1 MNRIAALS
9 LFLAVVVAGGA
20 PPAFAQRSA
29 ALQQLVE
36 GARKEGQ
43 LDLMI
48 SSSVGGEQGAK
59 ELTDAFKR
67 RFGLE
72 LRINADLAGQESQKF
87 NQAVTEG
94 KAGIPPTYDLM
105 QGTDENV
112 LSLKEAGGVEPI
124 ANWESL
130 LAEVAPEAAKV
141 KEKISPHNLAGY
153 GFLWSTRTA
162 AILYNPKTISEA
174 ELPKTWKQMGD
185 PKYKAAFSVPPFT
198 SLSLMGLL
206 KYEKDELLDIIRSWG
221 RNKRD
226 VLVYDAAAQRVMLG
240 DLKFSYGNTDIY
252 IEQKANDPGA
262 PLEVSFFE
270 DLTPRRNVMYLVR
283 KGARRPNAA
292 KLFALWVTGAEANA
306 IIEKRNSIEN
316 LGLARGPVSSKIVK
330 ILERKNIKPASW
342 FDSPKTAEKFLWL
355 GTDEGR
361 KYSQAIARAQR
372 EGK

>member
-1 MNRIAALS
+1 MIL
-9 LFLAVVVAGGA
+9 LLGMLAVA
-20 PPAFAQRSA
+20 PALAQKSA
-29 ALQQLVE
+29 ALQRLID

-67 RFGLE
+67 RFALE
-72 LRINADLAGQESQKF
+72 LKINADLAGQESQKF
-87 NQAVTEG
+87 NQAVTES

-124 ANWESL
+124 AGWESL

-141 KEKISPHNLAGY
+141 KDKISPHDLAGY

-174 ELPKTWKQMGD
+174 DLPKSWKQMGD

-198 SLSLMGLL
+198 SLTLMGLL
-206 KYEKDELLDIIRSWG
+206 KYEKEELLDVIRAWG

-240 DLKFSYGNTDIY
+240 DLKFTYGNTDIY
-252 IEQKANDPGA
+252 IEQKANDPNA
-262 PLEVSFFE
+262 PIEVSFFE
-270 DLTPRRNVMYLVR
+270 DLTPKRNVMYLVR
-283 KGARRPNAA
+283 KGARHPNAA
-292 KLFALWVTGAEANA
+292 RLFALWVTGAEANA
-306 IIEKRNSIEN
+306 LIEKYNSIEN
-316 LGLARGPVSSKIVK
+316 VGLARGPVSSKILK
-330 ILERKNIKPASW
+330 LLEKKNIKPASW
-342 FDSPKTAEKFLWL
+342 FDTPKNAEKFLWL
-355 GTDEGR
+355 GTAEGK

>member
-1 MNRIAALS
+1 VKKVFVVLILLS
-9 LFLAVVVAGGA
+9 GMLAVA
-20 PPAFAQRSA
+20 PALAQKSA
-29 ALQQLVE
+29 ALQRLID

-48 SSSVGGEQGAK
+48 SSSVGGEHGGK
-59 ELTDAFKR
+59 ELTEVFKR

-72 LRINADLAGQESQKF
+72 QLKTNADLAGQESQKF
-87 NQAVTEG
+87 NQAVTES

-141 KEKISPHNLAGY
+141 KDKVSPHNLAGY

-162 AILYNPKTISEA
+162 AILYNPKAIAEA
-174 ELPKTWKQMGD
+174 DLPKTWKQMGD

-198 SLSLMGLL
+198 SLTLMGLL
-206 KYEKDELLDIIRSWG
+206 KYEKEELLDVIRAWG

-252 IEQKANDPGA
+252 IEQKANDPNA
-262 PLEVSFFE
+262 PIEAAFFE

-283 KGARRPNAA
+283 KGARHPSAA
-292 KLFALWVTGAEANA
+292 KLFALWVTGAEANGV
-306 IIEKRNSIEN
+306 IEKYNSIEN
-316 LGLARGPVSSKIVK
+316 LGLARGPVSSKILK
-330 ILERKNIKPASW
+330 ILEKKNIKSASW
-342 FDSPKTAEKFLWL
+342 FDSAKNAEKFLWL

>member
-1 MNRIAALS
+1 MNRIAVLS
-9 LFLAVVVAGGA
+9 LSLAIVVVGGT

-141 KEKISPHNLAGY
+141 KEKISPHNLAG
-153 GFLWSTRTA
+153 
-162 AILYNPKTISEA
+162 
-174 ELPKTWKQMGD
+174 
-185 PKYKAAFSVPPFT
+185 
-198 SLSLMGLL
+198 
-206 KYEKDELLDIIRSWG
+206 
-221 RNKRD
+221 
-226 VLVYDAAAQRVMLG
+226 
-240 DLKFSYGNTDIY
+240 
-252 IEQKANDPGA
+252 
-262 PLEVSFFE
+262 
-270 DLTPRRNVMYLVR
+270 
-283 KGARRPNAA
+283 
-292 KLFALWVTGAEANA
+292 
-306 IIEKRNSIEN
+306 
-316 LGLARGPVSSKIVK
+316 
-330 ILERKNIKPASW
+330 
-342 FDSPKTAEKFLWL
+342 
-355 GTDEGR
+355 
-361 KYSQAIARAQR
+361 
-372 EGK
+372 